1 MEAGLKSDETDLTK
15 ICWTQLLREEP
26 SGHAEP
32 LHLPPPPDD
41 IEFEELL
48 SSIEA
53 ELSAKGGEPSVANN
67 QHFNRPDK
75 RQPPDLLTSEPER

>member
-26 SGHAEP
+26 SERAEP
-32 LHLPPPPDD
+32 LHLPQPPDD
-41 IEFEELL
+41 IEFEKLL

-53 ELSAKGGEPSVANN
+53 ELSAKGGEPAVANN
-67 QHFNRPDK
+67 QQLNTPDK
-75 RQPPDLLTSEPER
+75 RQPPDLLTSEPKR

>member
-32 LHLPPPPDD
+32 LHFPPPPDD
-41 IEFEELL
+41 FEFEKLL
-48 SSIEA
+48 SSFEA
-53 ELSAKGGEPSVANN
+53 ELSAKGGEPAVANN
-67 QHFNRPDK
+67 QQLNTPDK
-75 RQPPDLLTSEPER
+75 RQPPDMLPSEPER